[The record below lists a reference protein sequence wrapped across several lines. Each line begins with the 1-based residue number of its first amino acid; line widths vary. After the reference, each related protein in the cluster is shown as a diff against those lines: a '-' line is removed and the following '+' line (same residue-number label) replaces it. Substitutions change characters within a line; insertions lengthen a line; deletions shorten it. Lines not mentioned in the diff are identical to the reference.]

1 MAKRS
6 FAVVG
11 LGRFGSAMAS
21 TLAGLGHD
29 VIGIDGDEDKV
40 RSLADVITLALE
52 LDATD
57 EKALRA
63 AGLKDVD
70 VAIVSIG
77 ENLEASLLVVT
88 LLQELG
94 IKNIVAKAVT
104 PLHGRILEKLG
115 VTRVVFPEREMA
127 VRVAHSLV
135 IPNVLD
141 YIELSSDYSIVEVPA
156 PQEFVGKTLR
166 EIGLRSRFGLTTI
179 AIKHVSHS
187 GDGHASN
194 IAPGPDDV
202 VQKGDIL
209 ALLGSNER
217 LGQLDRML
225 KQASEPGAGII

>member
-6 FAVVG
+6 FAVIG

-29 VIGIDGDEDKV
+29 VIGIDSSEDKV
-40 RSLADVITLALE
+40 RSLADVISLAMQ

-63 AGLKDVD
+63 AGIKDVD
-70 VAIVSIG
+70 VAVVSIG
-77 ENLEASLLVVT
+77 EDLESSLLVVT
-88 LLQELG
+88 LLKEMG
-94 IKNIVAKAVT
+94 IRHIVAKAVT
-104 PLHGRILEKLG
+104 SLHGRILEKLG

-135 IPNVLD
+135 VPNVLD
-141 YIELSSDYSIVEVPA
+141 YIELSSEYSIVEVPA
-156 PQEFVGKTLR
+156 PQEFVGKSLR

-179 AIKHVSHS
+179 AIKHTSR
-187 GDGHASN
+187 GGTQASN
-194 IAPGPDDV
+194 IAPGPDDI
-202 VQKGDIL
+202 VQQGDVL

-225 KQASEPGAGII
+225 EAAAHK